1 MPSGQD
7 RCASG
12 TDAIKQTAGEKTG
25 RMAEQTGYGEISC
38 NEAVYMGFMGKFR
51 DDAQVPSGAAYTYEE
66 YAGSRTLDAYRRQL
80 EMLSD
85 TFADFQTLFLKDTE
99 DMRLSGKA
107 MSDLDEIATKRLKAG
122 SGFAAPENPAVG
134 VYEWKNTL
142 DLKVVVPGAEIMQG
156 AAWSGD
162 GYHIRYADIQEMLQT
177 VNLQLNIWNA
187 AVEQEGS
194 DVTSFN
200 LSGCIKGAGA
210 DSMRGYLENV
220 LLPLGSTI
228 QETLRNYLGK
238 LNSYLEDYR
247 FIDSAD
253 DAELSTYELTG
264 TAYDHDHKCMEFQD
278 TANAVKG
285 ILCDIDDIIELE
297 PPDPMDLVNCFDD
310 LVKDIRT
317 LRDSFVQYED
327 FHYEQDFSATMEAI
341 DAIYQT
347 SKANVEHDRNGA
359 ISIRTDTVATGVT
372 SALTGS
378 DRILTAD
385 AELRRKMH
393 DGHSVIRPCAK
404 DSRKKLDDLE
414 SAYAS
419 GMLDEIL
426 RIPTE
431 MLAVLD
437 RTRTDGMYNPLTH
450 RFEKPVDPVY
460 WICQAYHK
468 WNGRNAQK
476 APLAGFAGR
485 YSVKFGTQ
493 MLLIAV
499 LHNASCL
506 TEVGTA
512 VEEARQA
519 MISEVAL
526 QDMTREAA
534 AQAVERAGLAAGSR
548 TFITNVG
555 KQTLLDTAVY
565 TTPDVLSDV
574 AAGEKTEVVLKH
586 AAVDTAGNLLFNTAG
601 EGISTVRSMAGA
613 VHVTNPYA
621 GVEETAY
628 QGGSKTIS
636 EQMLETS
643 SAKRWGT
650 LNDGTNQGIKHFF
663 FFFFKYP
670 ERIPSL
676 AQ

>member
-1 MPSGQD
+1 M
-7 RCASG
+7 
-12 TDAIKQTAGEKTG
+12 
-25 RMAEQTGYGEISC
+25 
-38 NEAVYMGFMGKFR
+38 
-51 DDAQVPSGAAYTYEE
+51 
-66 YAGSRTLDAYRRQL
+66 
-80 EMLSD
+80 
-85 TFADFQTLFLKDTE
+85 
-99 DMRLSGKA
+99 
-107 MSDLDEIATKRLKAG
+107 
-122 SGFAAPENPAVG
+122 
-134 VYEWKNTL
+134 
-142 DLKVVVPGAEIMQG
+142 
-156 AAWSGD
+156 
-162 GYHIRYADIQEMLQT
+162 
-177 VNLQLNIWNA
+177 
-187 AVEQEGS
+187 
-194 DVTSFN
+194 
-200 LSGCIKGAGA
+200 
-210 DSMRGYLENV
+210 
-220 LLPLGSTI
+220 
-228 QETLRNYLGK
+228 
-238 LNSYLEDYR
+238 
-247 FIDSAD
+247 
-253 DAELSTYELTG
+253 
-264 TAYDHDHKCMEFQD
+264 
-278 TANAVKG
+278 
-285 ILCDIDDIIELE
+285 
-297 PPDPMDLVNCFDD
+297 
-310 LVKDIRT
+310 
-317 LRDSFVQYED
+317 
-327 FHYEQDFSATMEAI
+327 
-341 DAIYQT
+341 
-347 SKANVEHDRNGA
+347 
-359 ISIRTDTVATGVT
+359 ATGVT

-460 WICQAYHK
+460 RICQAYHK

-574 AAGEKTEVVLKH
+574 AAGEKTEAVLKH

-650 LNDGTNQGIKHFF
+650 LNDGTNQGIKHFSDYWD
-663 FFFFKYP
+663 KYP

-676 AQ
+676 AQRLGVNAEDFPNNVSGFENFTEQANKVVENGIKREVNGKSIYYVDGVSNPKKAFW